1 MSAGDELRLNDWF
14 CGAGGATQGAHAV
27 PGIVPVL
34 AANHDALAIST
45 HSANFPDVEHFKGD
59 IRDLDVARHP
69 YAEIFWASPECTNWS
84 QAKGKPVDFDTQPG
98 LFGDPEIAD
107 DVARSRALMQ
117 DVIRY
122 LEGMVLRQQPVLAG
136 IVENVTDIRKWEHW
150 AIWRHRIERLGY
162 RTRLIALN
170 SMHAQA
176 VRTPRAPQSRDRL
189 YLAYW
194 HESIGRDPDWDRW
207 LRPAAWCPR
216 CEQEVMAV
224 QVWRR
229 PGVDMGRYGQQYDY
243 RCPKVSCRGQ
253 KVDPHFVPAAAAI
266 DWSLPGHR
274 IGDRAKPLA
283 AKTRARIAAGARRY
297 ARPVVVEAG
306 GNQYDSSDPK
316 HPQHGDPD
324 AYLRVWP
331 ADSEPLRTLHTAL
344 TKGVAIPPMVLTN
357 QWSNRA
363 RVAADEPL
371 PTATTATTTGVL
383 VSPMLVPVEGREG
396 KQAASADAPMRTQT
410 ARNETGVL
418 IPPMLTE
425 FHGGGST
432 SRTTD
437 DAMAT
442 ILAGGNHH
450 GLVIPPLI
458 VRGESRGADGSKP
471 TSAPMGSVT
480 AAGSQFL
487 TVPPLVMR
495 NNTARGD
502 QGQMSTPVG
511 EALRTITTAGHQSLL
526 TWGALY
532 AHDAGVRD
540 IARPLPTQT
549 TVQGDALLTAEEWD
563 AVVDDCLFRMLEPHE
578 IHAGM
583 AFIPEYIVLG
593 SKRQRVR
600 QLGNAV
606 TPPAA
611 EVLVSALVECITGQM
626 LDLGQVAA

>member
-1 MSAGDELRLNDWF
+1 MSHGDHELRLNDWF
-14 CGAGGATQGAHAV
+14 CGAGGATQGAHAIPGVV
-27 PGIVPVL
+27 PLL
-34 AANHDALAIST
+34 AANHDDLAIAT
-45 HSANFPDVEHFKGD
+45 HSTNFPDVEHFKGD
-59 IRDLDVARHP
+59 IRDLDVATHP

-84 QAKGKPVDFDTQPG
+84 QAKGRPVDFDAQPG

-122 LEGMVLRQQPVLAG
+122 LEGMHTRQRPVLAG

-150 AIWRHRIERLGY
+150 HIWRHRIERLGY

-170 SMHAQA
+170 SMHAQS

-194 HESIGRDPDWDRW
+194 HESLGRDPDWDRW
-207 LRPAAWCPR
+207 LRPLAWCPS
-216 CEQEVMAV
+216 CEQDVTAV

-229 PGVDMGRYGQQYDY
+229 DGVDMGRYGQQYDY
-243 RCPKVSCRGQ
+243 RCPKVSCRGR
-253 KVDPHFVPAAAAI
+253 KVEPHFVPAAAAI
-266 DWSLPGHR
+266 DWSLPGQR

-297 ARPVVVEAG
+297 ARPVIVEHG
-306 GNQYDSSDPK
+306 GNQYDSADPK

-331 ADSEPLRTLHTAL
+331 ADAEPLKTLHTAL
-344 TKGVAIPPMVLTN
+344 TKGVAIPAFVTQFRDRPRNLDPQAEALRTI
-357 QWSNRA
+357 
-363 RVAADEPL
+363 VADGANHAVVVP
-371 PTATTATTTGVL
+371 
-383 VSPMLVPVEGREG
+383 PMLVPVEGRDG
-396 KQAASADAPMRTQT
+396 KQASPADGPMRTQT
-410 ARNETGVL
+410 GRSETGVVIAPFVSEL
-418 IPPMLTE
+418 R
-425 FHGGGST
+425 GGGSVAH
-432 SRTTD
+432 TTGE
-437 DAMAT
+437 ALAT
-442 ILAGGNHH
+442 VTASGNHH
-450 GLVIPPLI
+450 GLV
-458 VRGESRGADGSKP
+458 
-471 TSAPMGSVT
+471 
-480 AAGSQFL
+480 
-487 TVPPLVMR
+487 VPPLVMR
-495 NNTARGD
+495 NNSGGAE
-502 QGQMSTPVG
+502 MCTPAT
-511 EALRTITTAGHQSLL
+511 EELRTITTGGHQSLL

-540 IARPLPTQT
+540 IARPMPTQT

-583 AFIPEYIVLG
+583 AFVPDYIVLG
-593 SKRQRVR
+593 SKRQRVK

-611 EVLVSALVECITGQM
+611 EVLVAALVECITGEPP
-626 LDLGQVAA
+626 DLTAGQVAA